1 MQIGIFCMS
10 DLSFFASIKKLND
23 FCVSSPSMEHLLFY
37 RTRQQAFQEELA
49 ALTRRYNA
57 ISTARFVIALV
68 FIALG
73 YYCFQAKEITGLIIA
88 MAACA
93 IVFFILMHYHGK
105 VVQRKRRAQAILDIN
120 LDELAFLSGQ
130 KIPFEDGSEFHD
142 SAHPYTHDLDVFG
155 NRSLYHS
162 LNRTQSFKAKDKL
175 AAYLSENAPH
185 EEIILRQQAVKEL
198 AAMPLLRQEIM
209 AIGKMNKD
217 SQALYNRLTGWSERH
232 EVSFTLPQ
240 RVIAMAL
247 PALLFLFL
255 AARLVT
261 GNGMYTDVAGYIFG
275 VNLVFLLSF
284 LKPIKKETA
293 DTAEIH
299 AIVEGYGK
307 SIKELE
313 NAEFASEKLKALQQV
328 LSGSDYKASEAFLKL
343 SVLFARLDSIF
354 NAFGAIVFNGLFLFH
369 FHVLYALLQWKKR
382 HAQDIVRW
390 LDAVAEFEALSSL
403 ANFSYNNPGYAF
415 PELNEQR
422 SVSFTALGHP
432 LLKEEGR
439 VSNNVNLTQN
449 YMILTG
455 SNMSGKSTFLRSL
468 GINMVLAGAGAPVC
482 ASSANI
488 HSMQVLVSMRLSD
501 SLSDSESYFFAEVKR
516 LRFIMDRLKDKP
528 GFVLLD
534 EILRG
539 TNSEDKRTGSIKVI
553 EKMIALNA
561 VGAIATHDI
570 EVCNIVNDY
579 PGKLSNHCF
588 ESQIVDNEL
597 FFDYRL
603 REGICRNKSATFLME
618 KMGVITP

>member
-1 MQIGIFCMS
+1 
-10 DLSFFASIKKLND
+10 
-23 FCVSSPSMEHLLFY
+23 MEHLLFY
-37 RTRQQAFQEELA
+37 RKKQQAFQEELA
-49 ALTRRYNA
+49 TLTRRYNA
-57 ISTARFVIALV
+57 ISTARFAVALV
-68 FIALG
+68 FIACG
-73 YYCFQAKEITGLIIA
+73 WYCFQSGEITNPVLG
-88 MAACA
+88 MAASA
-93 IVFFILMHYHGK
+93 VVFIILMHYHGK
-105 VVQRKRRAQAILDIN
+105 VVNAKKRARAILDIN
-120 LDELAFLSGQ
+120 LDELAFLSGKQ
-130 KIPFEDGSEFHD
+130 IPFDDGTEFRD
-142 SAHPYTHDLDVFG
+142 TAHPYSHDLDIFG

-162 LNRTQSFKAKDKL
+162 LNRTQSFKGKEKL
-175 AAYLSENAPH
+175 ANFLSGNAFPD
-185 EEIILRQQAVKEL
+185 EIILRQQAIKEL
-198 AAMPLLRQEIM
+198 AAMPGLRQEII

-217 SQALYNRLTGWSERH
+217 SGAAYERLMNWSERH
-232 EVSFTLPQ
+232 EVSFTVAQ
-240 RVIAMAL
+240 RMIAAAL
-247 PALLFLFL
+247 PVLLFLFL

-261 GNGMYTDVAGYIFG
+261 GNGIYTDIAGYIFG
-275 VNLVFLLSF
+275 ANLVFLLSF
-284 LKPIKKETA
+284 LKPIKRETA
-293 DTAEIH
+293 DTADIH

-328 LSGSDYKASEAFLKL
+328 LTGGDYKASAAFIKL
-343 SVLFARLDSIF
+343 AVLFARLDSIF

-369 FHVLYALLQWKKR
+369 FHVLYFLLQWKKR
-382 HAQDIVRW
+382 HAQDIVHW
-390 LDAVAEFEALSSL
+390 LDAVAEFDAISSL

-415 PELNEQR
+415 PELNNNYEVQ
-422 SVSFTALGHP
+422 FTGLSHP
-432 LLKEEGR
+432 LLREEGR
-439 VSNNVNLTQN
+439 VSNDVDFTNNF
-449 YMILTG
+449 MILTG

-488 HSMQVLVSMRLSD
+488 HPMQVLVSMRLSD

-516 LRFIMDRLKDKP
+516 LRYIIDRLETGS

-570 EVCNIVNDY
+570 EVCNIVEQH

-588 ESQIVDNEL
+588 ESQIVDDEL